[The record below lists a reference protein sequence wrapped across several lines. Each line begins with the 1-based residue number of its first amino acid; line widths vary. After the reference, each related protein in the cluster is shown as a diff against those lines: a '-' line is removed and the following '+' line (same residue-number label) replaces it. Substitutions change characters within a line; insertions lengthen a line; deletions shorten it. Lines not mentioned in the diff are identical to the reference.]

1 MGLSEDLHE
10 GDSAANTWCPLCQPQ
25 DVNRVTGGCTNRAF
39 SVVPFFQI
47 HPADLERRRERCS
60 PVLERFARLERV
72 TSTTCNVCGGGSA
85 AILSTTDRY
94 GFPGRTAM
102 CLRCGLIYNV
112 DRFEPQGYTEF
123 YVSGGYRQLV
133 GAFKGV
139 DQTIERVHAAQVQ
152 YASRLVRTF
161 QGLIPSNPEGRMLDV
176 GGSTGLVAEQFQKHF
191 GHRATILEPAA
202 DEAAK
207 AKALGL
213 EAIVGSVETW
223 ETDEKFDVVL
233 LCRTVEHL
241 YDLKLSLNKIR
252 ALLKPGGLFF
262 CDLAE
267 FLEIVRREGPPE
279 ATTKI
284 DHVFWLTQETA
295 PLIYRSMG
303 FEVAAMQLTLPPDQ
317 VGFLLR
323 AAEPQP
329 LQPVSPAWIHQAL
342 RFFREVSTDWNR
354 FGSQALDAK
363 DWVRQNA
370 YRLKKRLSG

>member
-1 MGLSEDLHE
+1 ML
-10 GDSAANTWCPLCQPQ
+10 
-25 DVNRVTGGCTNRAF
+25 
-39 SVVPFFQI
+39 PFFQI
-47 HPADLERRRERCS
+47 HPSELKRRRERCS
-60 PVLERFARLERV
+60 SVLKRFARLERAA
-72 TSTTCNVCGGGSA
+72 STTCNVCGFDA
-85 AILSTTDRY
+85 VAILSDVDRY
-94 GFPGRTAM
+94 GFPGRAAM

-112 DRFEPQGYTEF
+112 DRFKPEGYTEF
-123 YVSGGYRQLV
+123 YVTGGYRQLI

-139 DQTIERVHAAQVQ
+139 DQTIERVHAAQLQ

-161 QGLIPSNPEGRMLDV
+161 QGIIPNNPKGRMLDV
-176 GGSTGLVAEQFQKHF
+176 GGSTGLIAEQFQKHF
-191 GHRATILEPAA
+191 GHRPTIIEPAA
-202 DEAAK
+202 DEVAK

-241 YDLKLSLNKIR
+241 YDLKLALTRIR

-295 PLIYRSMG
+295 PPIFRMLG
-303 FEVAAMQLTLPPDQ
+303 FELAAMQLTLPPDQ

-323 AAEPQP
+323 ATDSHP
-329 LQPVSPAWIHQAL
+329 LLPVSPDWIHGTL
-342 RFFREVSTDWNR
+342 RLFRKVNTDWSR
-354 FGSQALDAK
+354 FGTQALDAE
-363 DWVRQNA
+363 DWFRQKA
-370 YRLKKRLSG
+370 YRFKKKLSR